1 MKCLVIQ
8 GIIPAIAKLFPA
20 AEHRFCLKHIHENMK
35 LKWSGKAFKDLLWK
49 CVTATTV
56 PHFTHAMDEL
66 KAFNKE
72 AYEWMCKIPPH
83 HWSRSHFSGIS
94 IA

>member
-1 MKCLVIQ
+1 MKCLVTQ
-8 GIIPAIAKLFPA
+8 GLIPAIAKVFPS

-49 CVTATTV
+49 CATATTV
-56 PHFTHAMDEL
+56 PHFTRAMDEL
-66 KAFNKE
+66 KEFNKE
-72 AYEWMCKIPPH
+72 AYEWLCKIPPQ
-83 HWSRSHFSGIS
+83 HWSRSHFTGIN